1 MKYKSISILITLI
14 IFSGFLYAQDNVG
27 IGTLVPN
34 QSSIL
39 ELKSN
44 NKGLLITRVSTSE
57 RNAIVS
63 PATGLLVYDTDFN
76 QFWYFDGTQWVQA
89 IGLQGPQGPQGL
101 QGLQGV
107 AGTQGPSGIGITST
121 INNGN
126 GTYTFNY
133 SDGSSFTTANLTGP
147 QGVQGTQGLQGIQ
160 GAAGTQGAA
169 GVGITSTV
177 NNGNGTYTFN
187 YSNGSSFTTANLT
200 GPQGAQGIQGPQG
213 VQGLQGLAGSGSGSI
228 YLTWVSGSLSPG
240 SATLTRF
247 LYCADPAN
255 NASNWAGVSVMTPED
270 NAAAAG
276 TAIGSDNLWYCPMSG
291 TVNKMWVSIN
301 SNSSASPANT
311 TYTFD
316 LFNNTTSTSTGVN
329 ITITHTGNSQP
340 IFGTYSGSV
349 ALTAGDVYTLRS
361 VHSAAELSGVL
372 SNCKVI
378 VAFTPN

>member
-1 MKYKSISILITLI
+1 
-14 IFSGFLYAQDNVG
+14 
-27 IGTLVPN
+27 
-34 QSSIL
+34 
-39 ELKSN
+39 
-44 NKGLLITRVSTSE
+44 LLI
-57 RNAIVS
+57 
-63 PATGLLVYDTDFN
+63 YDTDFN

-89 IGLQGPQGPQGL
+89 IGLQGPQGPQGPQGL

-107 AGTQGPSGIGITST
+107 TGTQGPSGIGITST
-121 INNGN
+121 VNNGNGTYTFNYSDGSSFTTANLTGPQGIQGTQGLQGIQGTAGVQGAAGVGITSTVNNGN

-160 GAAGTQGAA
+160 GAAGAQGAA
-169 GVGITSTV
+169 GVGITSTI

-213 VQGLQGLAGSGSGSI
+213 LQGIQGPAGSGAGSI

-276 TAIGSDNLWYCPMSG
+276 TA
-291 TVNKMWVSIN
+291 
-301 SNSSASPANT
+301 
-311 TYTFD
+311 
-316 LFNNTTSTSTGVN
+316 
-329 ITITHTGNSQP
+329 
-340 IFGTYSGSV
+340 
-349 ALTAGDVYTLRS
+349 
-361 VHSAAELSGVL
+361 SAAL
-372 SNCKVI
+372 
-378 VAFTPN
+378 